1 MASRKNFARLKE
13 IVDIPYLLEL
23 QTDSYKHFV
32 QMDVP
37 KTKRKSE
44 GLQGVFEEVFPIE
57 SNDGNYKL
65 EFVSYSMGKPKYDKL
80 ECHKRAVSYAVPLK
94 IKIRLKSKKDTKEQE
109 VYLGDLPLMTDTG
122 TFIIN
127 GDERVVV
134 SQLHRSPGVSFEET
148 IHTSGKKIYSGRI
161 IPSRGSWLEF
171 EFDANDVLYVFIDRR
186 KKVLA
191 TILLRALGY
200 ETNEE
205 IMKLF
210 TGVERARPLRKA
222 SLLKYAGRVVVKDI
236 KHPETEEVLL
246 AGNSKLDDKIIEM
259 LWDSGVRY
267 LEVFR
272 DTVQEIANTL
282 ERDHTKTREEALL
295 DIYKKLRPGD
305 PLTFESAKNFLDKLF
320 FDKRRYNLDKVGRY
334 ILNRKLNMDL
344 SLEKKTLDKE
354 TIVNVVRYLLDLKNG
369 EGEVDDIDHLGNRRV
384 RTVGELLAEQF
395 RIGLARMERFCK
407 DRMAIYDIDTM
418 MPYHLINSKVV
429 SSVIK
434 DFFGRSQLS
443 QFMDQTNPLAE
454 MTHKRRLSALGPGG
468 LSRERAGFEV
478 RDVHHSHYGRIC
490 PIETP
495 EGPNIGLIA
504 SLSTYARINK
514 LGFIETPYRSVEN
527 GRVTN
532 RIEYLTADIE
542 DKYIVAQANAKVDK
556 DGHFTDERV
565 ACRYKGDFPLVQ
577 PNKIDYMDV
586 SPKQLVSIAAGLI
599 PFLEHDDANRALM
612 GSNMQRQA
620 VPLLFTESP
629 LVGTGLENKVAMDSG
644 AVVVAKSD
652 GKITS
657 VQSDEVVVNN
667 SIVYKLRKFSRS
679 NANTS
684 VNQRPVVN
692 LGDKIKAGD
701 VIADGPATSEG
712 GLALGKNVL
721 VAFMPWRGYNFE
733 DAILVSE
740 RLLKGDVYTSIHIEE
755 FEIEARET
763 RLGNEEITRDIP
775 NVSEEALKGL
785 GEDGMIRVGAEVGPG
800 DILVGKVAPKS
811 ETELSPE
818 EKLLRAIFGEKAGD
832 VKDASLTVPSGVE
845 GIVVNAKIFSRK
857 GQKSKTK
864 EELQAENKE
873 IERIREEYEKRVS
886 NVKNE
891 REERL
896 FKLLS
901 GAKLSASLLSDETG
915 STLIAEGKPI
925 RKKDLSKFE
934 KCDIASIK
942 IEADLELELEVKR
955 TLMVYNDQLEEI
967 LYEEEQE
974 VDKIKRGDELPAGVL
989 KRVVVYIASKK
1000 KLSVGDKMAGRHGN
1014 KGVIAKILPEE
1025 DMPFAEDG
1033 TPVEIVLNPLGVPS
1047 RMNVGQILETH
1058 LGWAAKVMGYKVD
1071 TPIFDGAK
1079 EEEIKQCLT
1088 QAKLPNTGKVRLF
1101 DGLTGEPFDQ
1111 KVTVGYIY
1119 MMKLAH
1125 LVDDKMHARSIGP
1138 YSLVTQQPLGG
1149 KAQFGGQ
1156 RFGEMEVWALE
1167 AYGAA
1172 YTLQELLTVKSDDV
1186 TGRTMVYESIVKG
1199 ENAMHPGT
1207 PESFNVLVKELQ
1219 SLGLDIKTEYKD
1231 GKIPE
1236 INLLSTQELKEK
1248 RKKAKKEKREQ
1259 KAKK

>member
-1 MASRKNFARLKE
+1 MPNRKNFARLKE
-13 IVDIPYLLEL
+13 VVDIPYLLEL

-32 QMDVP
+32 QMGVP

-44 GLQGVFEEVFPIE
+44 GLQGVFEEIFPIE
-57 SNDGNYKL
+57 SNDRNYRL

-80 ECHKRAVSYAVPLK
+80 ECQKRAVSYAVPLK
-94 IKIRLKSKKDTKEQE
+94 IRIRLKSKKDTKEQE
-109 VYLGDLPLMTDTG
+109 VYLGDLPLMTNTG

-148 IHTSGKKIYSGRI
+148 LHTSGKKIYSGRI

-246 AGNSKLDDKIIEM
+246 AGNSKLDDKIIEI
-259 LWDSGVRY
+259 LWNSGVRY
-267 LEVFR
+267 LEIFR
-272 DTVQEIANTL
+272 DTMQEIANTL
-282 ERDHTKTREEALL
+282 ERDHTKTKEEALL

-320 FDKRRYNLDKVGRY
+320 FDKRRYDLGKVGRY

-344 SLEKKTLDKE
+344 SLEKKILDKE
-354 TIVNVVRYLLDLKNG
+354 TIVNVIRYLLDLKNG
-369 EGEVDDIDHLGNRRV
+369 EGVVDDIDHLGNRRV

-514 LGFIETPYRSVEN
+514 LGFIETPYRSVKN
-527 GRVTN
+527 GKVTN

-556 DGHFTDERV
+556 DGYFTDEKV

-644 AVVVAKSD
+644 AVVMAKSD

-667 SIVYKLRKFSRS
+667 SIVYKLRKFLRS
-679 NANTS
+679 NASTS

-692 LGDKIKAGD
+692 IGDKIKAGD

-712 GLALGKNVL
+712 GLALGKNVF

-775 NVSEEALKGL
+775 NVSEEALKSL

-832 VKDASLTVPSGVE
+832 VRDASLTVPSGIE
-845 GIVVNAKIFSRK
+845 GIVVDAKIFSRK
-857 GQKSKTK
+857 GPKSKTK

-873 IERIREEYEKRVS
+873 IERIRKEYEKRVS

-901 GAKLSASLLSDETG
+901 GAKLSAPLLSDETG
-915 STLIAEGKPI
+915 STLIAENKPI
-925 RKKDLSKFE
+925 RKKDLVKFE

-942 IEADLELELEVKR
+942 IEADIKLEFEVKR

-967 LYEEEQE
+967 LYEEEHE
-974 VDKIKRGDELPAGVL
+974 VDKLKRGDELPAGVL

-1025 DMPFAEDG
+1025 DMPFMEDG

-1079 EEEIKQCLT
+1079 EEEIKQCLSE
-1088 QAKLPNTGKVRLF
+1088 AKLPNTGKVRLF

-1231 GKIPE
+1231 GKTPE
-1236 INLLSTQELKEK
+1236 INLLSAQELKEK
-1248 RKKAKKEKREQ
+1248 RKKAKKEKRE
-1259 KAKK
+1259 KARK

>member
-763 RLGNEEITRDIP
+763 RLGNEEITRDMP

>member
-1 MASRKNFARLKE
+1 MGSRKNFARLKE
-13 IVDIPYLLEL
+13 IVDIPYLLEI
-23 QTDSYKHFV
+23 QTESYKQFI
-32 QMDVP
+32 QADVP

-44 GLQGVFEEVFPIE
+44 GLQGVFEEIFPIE
-57 SNDGNYKL
+57 SNDANYRL
-65 EFVSYSMGKPKYDKL
+65 EFVSYSLGKPKYDKL
-80 ECHKRAVSYAVPLK
+80 ECQKRAVSYAAPLK

-109 VYLGDLPLMTDTG
+109 VYLGDLPIMTETG

-134 SQLHRSPGVSFEET
+134 SQLHRSPGVSFEEEM
-148 IHTSGKKIYSGRI
+148 HPSGKRIYSGRI

-210 TGVERARPLRKA
+210 TGVERVRPLRKA
-222 SLLKYAGRVVVKDI
+222 SLLKYTGRVVVRDI
-236 KHPETEEVLL
+236 KHPETGEVLL
-246 AGNSKLDDKIIEM
+246 AGNGKLEEQVIEK

-320 FDKRRYNLDKVGRY
+320 FDKRRYDLDKVGRY
-334 ILNRKLNMDL
+334 ILNRKLGMNL
-344 SLEKKTLDKE
+344 SLDKRVLEKD
-354 TIVNVVRYLLDLKNG
+354 TIVNVVRYLLDLKSG
-369 EGEVDDIDHLGNRRV
+369 EGAIDDIDHLGNRRV
-384 RTVGELLAEQF
+384 RTVGELLSEQF

-454 MTHKRRLSALGPGG
+454 MTHKRRMSALGPGG

-495 EGPNIGLIA
+495 EGPNIGLIS

-514 LGFIETPYRSVEN
+514 LGFIETPYRKVEN
-527 GRVTN
+527 GKVTN

-556 DGHFTDERV
+556 DGHFTDDRV
-565 ACRYKGDFPLVQ
+565 ACRFKGDFPLVQ

-629 LVGTGLENKVAMDSG
+629 LIGTGLEKKVAMDSG

-652 GKITS
+652 GRVTS
-657 VQSDEVVVNN
+657 IQSDEVVVNN
-667 SIVYKLRKFSRS
+667 SIVYKLRKFARS
-679 NANTS
+679 NANTC
-684 VNQRPVVN
+684 VNQRPFVN

-701 VIADGPATSEG
+701 VIADGPATDEG
-712 GLALGKNVL
+712 DLALGRNVL

-740 RLLKGDVYTSIHIEE
+740 RLLKGDIYTSIHIEE

-775 NVSEEALKGL
+775 NVSEEALKNL
-785 GEDGMIRVGAEVGPG
+785 GEDGIIRVGAEIGPG

-832 VKDASLTVPSGVE
+832 VRDASLTVPSGVE
-845 GIVVNAKIFSRK
+845 GIVVDTKVFSRK
-857 GQKSKTK
+857 GPKSKTK
-864 EELQAENKE
+864 EELTAENKE
-873 IERIREEYEKRVS
+873 IDRIREEYAKRIEI
-886 NVKNE
+886 VKTE

-896 FKLLS
+896 FKLIS
-901 GAKLSASLLSDETG
+901 GVKFSAPLLSDETG
-915 STLIAEGKPI
+915 STLIAEGRPV

-934 KCDIASIK
+934 KCDISSMK
-942 IEADLELELEVKR
+942 IESDPELEFEIRR

-967 LYEEEQE
+967 LYEEEHE

-1000 KLSVGDKMAGRHGN
+1000 KLAVGDKMAGRHGN
-1014 KGVIAKILPEE
+1014 KGVVAKILPEE
-1025 DMPFAEDG
+1025 DMPYMQDG

-1071 TPIFDGAK
+1071 TPVFDGAK
-1079 EEEIKQCLT
+1079 EEEIKQCLN
-1088 QAKLPNTGKVRLF
+1088 QAKIPENGKVRLF

-1186 TGRTMVYESIVKG
+1186 TGRTMAYESIVKG
-1199 ENAMHPGT
+1199 DNAMHPGT

-1231 GKIPE
+1231 GKAPE
-1236 INLLSTQELKEK
+1236 VNLLSAQELKEK
-1248 RKKAKKEKREQ
+1248 RKKAKKEKRE
-1259 KAKK
+1259 KARK

>member
-13 IVDIPYLLEL
+13 IVNIPYLLEL

-532 RIEYLTADIE
+532 KIEYLTADIE

-832 VKDASLTVPSGVE
+832 VRDASLTVPSGVE

-925 RKKDLSKFE
+925 RKKDFSKFE

-1236 INLLSTQELKEK
+1236 INLLSAQELKEK

>member
-1 MASRKNFARLKE
+1 MPNRKNFAKLKE
-13 IVDIPYLLEL
+13 VVDIPYLLEL
-23 QTDSYKHFV
+23 QTDSYKRFV

-37 KTKRKSE
+37 KTKRKPE
-44 GLQGVFEEVFPIE
+44 GLQGVFEEIFPIE
-57 SNDGNYKL
+57 SNDGNYRL
-65 EFVSYSMGKPKYDKL
+65 EFVSYAIGKPKYDKL
-80 ECHKRAVSYAVPLK
+80 ECHKRAVSYAAPLK

-148 IHTSGKKIYSGRI
+148 MHTSGKRIYSGRI

-222 SLLKYAGRVVVKDI
+222 SLLKYAGRVIVRDL
-236 KHPETEEVLL
+236 KHPETGEVLL
-246 AGNSKLDDKIIEM
+246 AGNSKLDDKIIEI

-272 DTVQEIANTL
+272 DTIPEIANTL
-282 ERDHTKTREEALL
+282 ERDHTKSREEALL

-320 FDKRRYNLDKVGRY
+320 FDKRRYDLDKVGRY
-334 ILNRKLNMDL
+334 ILNRKLGMDL
-344 SLEKKTLDKE
+344 SLEKRVLDKE

-369 EGEVDDIDHLGNRRV
+369 EGGMDDIDHLGNRRI

-429 SSVIK
+429 SSVVK

-514 LGFIETPYRSVEN
+514 LGFIETPYRKVEN
-527 GRVTN
+527 GKVTN

-556 DGHFTDERV
+556 DGHFTDEKV
-565 ACRYKGDFPLVQ
+565 ACRFKGDFPLVQ
-577 PNKIDYMDV
+577 PSKIDYMDV

-629 LVGTGLENKVAMDSG
+629 LVGTGLEMKVAMDSG

-684 VNQRPVVN
+684 INQRPVVN
-692 LGDKIKAGD
+692 LGDKIKAGE

-740 RLLKGDVYTSIHIEE
+740 RLLKGDAYTSVHIEE

-775 NVSEEALKGL
+775 NVSEEALRNL
-785 GEDGMIRVGAEVGPG
+785 DEDGMVRVGAEVGPG

-832 VKDASLTVPSGVE
+832 VRDASLTVPSGVE
-845 GIVVNAKIFSRK
+845 GIVVDAKIFSRK
-857 GQKSKTK
+857 GPKSKTK
-864 EELQAENKE
+864 EEIQAENKE
-873 IERIREEYEKRVS
+873 IDKIREEYEKRVDS
-886 NVKNE
+886 VKNE

-896 FKLLS
+896 FELLS
-901 GAKLSASLLSDETG
+901 GVKLSAPLLSDETG
-915 STLIAEGKPI
+915 SALIADGKPI
-925 RKKDLSKFE
+925 RKKDLTKFE
-934 KCDIASIK
+934 KCDISSIK
-942 IEADLELELEVKR
+942 IESDSELEFEVKR
-955 TLMVYNDQLEEI
+955 TLTVYNDQLEEI
-967 LYEEEQE
+967 LYEEEHE
-974 VDKIKRGDELPAGVL
+974 VDKLKKGDELPAGVL

-1014 KGVIAKILPEE
+1014 KGVVAKILPEE
-1025 DMPFAEDG
+1025 DMPFMEDG

-1071 TPIFDGAK
+1071 TPVFDGAK
-1079 EEEIKQCLT
+1079 EEEIKQCLNN
-1088 QAKLPNTGKVRLF
+1088 AKLPHEGKVRLF

-1231 GKIPE
+1231 GKAPE
-1236 INLLSTQELKEK
+1236 KNLLSAQELKEK
-1248 RKKAKKEKREQ
+1248 RKKAKKEKRE
-1259 KAKK
+1259 KARK

>member
-1167 AYGAA
+1167 AYG
-1172 YTLQELLTVKSDDV
+1172 
-1186 TGRTMVYESIVKG
+1186 
-1199 ENAMHPGT
+1199 
-1207 PESFNVLVKELQ
+1207 
-1219 SLGLDIKTEYKD
+1219 
-1231 GKIPE
+1231 
-1236 INLLSTQELKEK
+1236 
-1248 RKKAKKEKREQ
+1248 
-1259 KAKK
+1259 

>member
-1 MASRKNFARLKE
+1 MPNRKNFARLKE

-23 QTDSYKHFV
+23 QTDSYKQFIQEGV
-32 QMDVP
+32 S
-37 KTKRKSE
+37 KAKRKQE
-44 GLQGVFEEVFPIE
+44 GLQGVFEEIFPIE

-65 EFVSYSMGKPKYDKL
+65 EFVSYFMGKPKYDKL
-80 ECHKRAVSYAVPLK
+80 ECQKRAVSYAAPLK

-148 IHTSGKKIYSGRI
+148 PHASGKKIYSGRI

-210 TGVERARPLRKA
+210 TGVERVRPLRKA
-222 SLLKYAGRVVVKDI
+222 SLMKYAGRVVVRDI
-236 KHPETEEVLL
+236 KHPETGEVLL
-246 AGNSKLDDKIIEM
+246 ASNGKLDDKIIET

-282 ERDHTKTREEALL
+282 ERDHTKTKEEALL

-305 PLTFESAKNFLDKLF
+305 PLTVESAKNFLDKLF
-320 FDKRRYNLDKVGRY
+320 FDKRRYDLDKVGRH
-334 ILNRKLNMDL
+334 ILNRKLGMSL
-344 SLEKKTLDKE
+344 SLEKKILDKE
-354 TIVNVVRYLLDLKNG
+354 TIVSVVRYLLDLKNG
-369 EGEVDDIDHLGNRRV
+369 EGAVDDIDHLGNRRV

-514 LGFIETPYRSVEN
+514 LGFIETPYRKVEN

-532 RIEYLTADIE
+532 KIEYLTADVE
-542 DKYIVAQANAKVDK
+542 DKYIVAQANAKIDK
-556 DGHFTDERV
+556 DGHFTDDRV
-565 ACRYKGDFPLVQ
+565 SCRCKGDFPLVQ

-620 VPLLFTESP
+620 VPLLFTERP
-629 LVGTGLENKVAMDSG
+629 LVGTGLEKKVAMDSG

-652 GKITS
+652 GRITS
-657 VQSDEVVVNN
+657 VQSDEVVMNN

-679 NANTS
+679 NASTS

-712 GLALGKNVL
+712 DLALGKNVL

-740 RLLKGDVYTSIHIEE
+740 RLLKGDIYTSIHIEE

-775 NVSEEALKGL
+775 NVSEEALKNL
-785 GEDGMIRVGAEVGPG
+785 GEDGLVRIGAEIGPG

-832 VKDASLTVPSGVE
+832 VRDASLTVPSGVE
-845 GIVVNAKIFSRK
+845 GIVVDAKIFSRK
-857 GQKSKTK
+857 GPKSKTK
-864 EELQAENKE
+864 EELVVENKE
-873 IERIREEYEKRVS
+873 IDRLREEYEKRID
-886 NVKNE
+886 NVKKE
-891 REERL
+891 KEERL

-901 GAKLSASLLSDETG
+901 GIKLSAPLLSDETG
-915 STLIAEGKPI
+915 STLIAEGRPI

-934 KCDIASIK
+934 KCDISSIK
-942 IEADLELELEVKR
+942 IESNPELEFDLRR

-967 LYEEEQE
+967 LYEEEHE
-974 VDKIKRGDELPAGVL
+974 VDKLKRGDELPAGVL

-1071 TPIFDGAK
+1071 TPVFDGAK
-1079 EEEIKQCLT
+1079 EEEIKQSLD
-1088 QAKLPNTGKVRLF
+1088 QAKLPLEGKVRLF

-1167 AYGAA
+1167 AYGSA

-1219 SLGLDIKTEYKD
+1219 SLGLDIKTEYKE
-1231 GKIPE
+1231 GKTPE
-1236 INLLSTQELKEK
+1236 VSLLSVQEMKEK
-1248 RKKAKKEKREQ
+1248 RKKAKKEKREH
-1259 KAKK
+1259 KSKK